1 MSSYRYRLVDGLI
14 DRKLASIGGVFLQGA
29 RSVGKTTTALQH
41 AKSNVRLDESEQV
54 LSLAKLNAKPLL
66 AGAVPRLIDEWQ
78 LVPSIWNTVRRE
90 IDDRSVPGQFILA
103 GSAAPSDDATR
114 HTGAGRIA
122 RLVLRP
128 MSLEESGDSQKSVRF
143 DTLFRKGMEVGG
155 YGGLSVEAYADLIV
169 RGGWPALIGQKPLS
183 AREAL
188 IDYVSNIAHVDLRT
202 LKSPPDPVRMSA
214 LILAIARNI
223 ATEASLEK
231 LAGEAEIHEGGV
243 TAKTVRKYL
252 DQLTRIFVLDE
263 LAAWRPHIRSSI
275 RTRVKP
281 KWHFADPSIA
291 AAALRVTPSALLDD
305 LKTMG
310 FFFESLCVR
319 DLRAYADTVDA
330 KVFHYRD
337 SDGLEVDAI
346 VERFDGVWAAVEVKL
361 GGEETI
367 DAAAKCFAR
376 LKKRLTP
383 KKLSALT
390 SLNVVTAGRESYTRK
405 DGVNVIALGHLYSGA
420 VPS

>member
-1 MSSYRYRLVDGLI
+1 MSSYRHRLVDGLI
-14 DRKLASIGGVFLQGA
+14 KRKLASIGGVFLQGA
-29 RSVGKTTTALQH
+29 RSVGKTTTALHH
-41 AKSNVRLDESEQV
+41 AKSSVRLDESEQV
-54 LSLAKLNAKPLL
+54 VNQAKLNAKPLL

-78 LVPSIWNTVRRE
+78 IVPGIWNTVRHE

-128 MSLEESGDSQKSVRF
+128 MSLDESGDSQKSVPF
-143 DTLFRKGMEVGG
+143 GTLFKKGAEVGG
-155 YGGLSVEAYADLIV
+155 YGGLSVEDYADLIV
-169 RGGWPALIGQKPLS
+169 RGGWPALIGREPLS

-188 IDYVSNIAHVDLRT
+188 IDYVANITHVDLRT

-214 LILAIARNI
+214 LILAISRNI

-231 LAGEAEIHEGGV
+231 LATEAEIHEGGI

-291 AAALRVTPSALLDD
+291 AAALRVTPTALLDD
-305 LKTMG
+305 LETMG
-310 FFFESLCVR
+310 FFFESLCIR
-319 DLRAYADTVDA
+319 DLRAYADTADA
-330 KVFHYRD
+330 KVFHHRD
-337 SDGLEVDAI
+337 SDGLEIDAI
-346 VERFDGVWAAVEVKL
+346 VERFDGAWAAVEVKL
-361 GGEETI
+361 GGEEAI
-367 DAAAKCFAR
+367 EAAAKSFAR
-376 LKKRLTP
+376 LRKRLTP
-383 KKLSALT
+383 KKLSTLT

-420 VPS
+420 SL